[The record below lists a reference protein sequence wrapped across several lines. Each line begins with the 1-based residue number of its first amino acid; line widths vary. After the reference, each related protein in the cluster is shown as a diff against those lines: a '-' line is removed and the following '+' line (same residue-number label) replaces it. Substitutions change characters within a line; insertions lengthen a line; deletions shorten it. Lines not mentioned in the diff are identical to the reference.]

1 MFNDLCWSKL
11 QDIIHDNLQLFVNF
25 INIIV
30 EYFHN
35 RLAQIKIKC
44 MDKSNEMSIIVSQN
58 KRNVDIDLKVEN
70 FKMLEWV
77 D

>member
-70 FKMLEWV
+70 FKMLE
-77 D
+77 